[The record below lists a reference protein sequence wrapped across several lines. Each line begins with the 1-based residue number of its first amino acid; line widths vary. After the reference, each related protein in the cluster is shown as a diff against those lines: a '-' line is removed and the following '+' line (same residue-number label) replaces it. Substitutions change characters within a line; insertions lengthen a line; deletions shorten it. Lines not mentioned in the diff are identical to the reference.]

1 MRFLTGFAGL
11 IASVYASV
19 APAAAPTPPDLER
32 GKQIATTVCAACH
45 GADGKAVMP
54 IYPHLAGQYANYL
67 EHALREYRSGARKN
81 PVMGAQAAT
90 LTDDEIHAL
99 AAYFSAQSGPLH
111 TPDVHA
117 TAPKA
122 AAH

>member
-1 MRFLTGFAGL
+1 MNRSLRLLAAGAAL
-11 IASVYASV
+11 L
-19 APAAAPTPPDLER
+19 AAAPAWAGDAATPE
-32 GKQIATTVCAACH
+32 KVTVCAACH
-45 GADGKAVMP
+45 GADGKATQP

-90 LTDDEIHAL
+90 LTDAEIRQL
-99 AAYFSAQSGPLH
+99 AAYYAAQPGPLH

-117 TAPKA
+117 ASPQA